1 MKDFFYQNRIFLG
14 LYLLFL
20 VAGGYLL
27 LRYEKGDEIL
37 YFNQLH
43 TPTLDFV
50 FTYLTHV
57 AEAPAII
64 FIVLLVTFY
73 RFGNGLLMGI
83 NALLLLLVVSFLKKI
98 VFASQVRPSVF
109 FEGKQQL
116 NFLPGL
122 PVLHNN
128 SFPSGHTA
136 GAFAMF
142 FLVSLMLTN
151 KRWSIVCFILALGV
165 GISRVYL
172 LQHFFRDVYFG
183 SLVAVVIT
191 SIFWLTFVQSR
202 FYANIGWK
210 DRGLLNR

>member
-1 MKDFFYQNRIFLG
+1 MKDFVKQNRLFLI

-20 VAGGYLL
+20 VIGGIILA
-27 LRYEKGDEIL
+27 RFEKGDEIL

-43 TPTLDFV
+43 TSTFDFI
-50 FTYLTHV
+50 FTYFTQL
-57 AEAPAII
+57 AEAPVII
-64 FIVLLVTFY
+64 FLVILLSAY
-73 RFGNGLLMGI
+73 RLGNGLLLGI
-83 NALLLLLVVSFLKKI
+83 NALLVLLATAFLKQV

-116 NFLPGL
+116 NFVQGL
-122 PVLHNN
+122 PILHQH

-142 FLVSLMLTN
+142 FLISLMLSN
-151 KRWSIVCFILALGV
+151 KRWGIACFILALGV
-165 GISRVYL
+165 GVSRVYL

-183 SLVAVVIT
+183 SLVAVVVT

-210 DRGLLNR
+210 DKGLFNR